1 MALMPSPLEERHL
14 KINTFQSLSLH
25 REITLGTRA
34 EAEGPSAQVI
44 LRLEKKAVI
53 LSTEILLMHT
63 EGRRERERERE
74 RERTVILRPVYSA
87 QTRAFF
93 HLHLCKSASVGS
105 GCTIIESSTFELTT

>member
-63 EGRRERERERE
+63 EGRRERERER
-74 RERTVILRPVYSA
+74 TVILRPVYSA

>member
-74 RERTVILRPVYSA
+74 RTVILRPVYSA
-87 QTRAFF
+87 QTRAFI

>member
-74 RERTVILRPVYSA
+74 NSNPKTCVQRTDQS
-87 QTRAFF
+87 FF
-93 HLHLCKSASVGS
+93 SPPSLQVCFCWLWLHHH
-105 GCTIIESSTFELTT
+105 

>member
-1 MALMPSPLEERHL
+1 MLDLLGLTHKPTQKTQPCSLAIIPTQPAV
-14 KINTFQSLSLH
+14 TLSLH

-53 LSTEILLMHT
+53 LSAEILLMHT

-74 RERTVILRPVYSA
+74 
-87 QTRAFF
+87 Q
-93 HLHLCKSASVGS
+93 
-105 GCTIIESSTFELTT
+105 